1 MLSPEVLNEH
11 VKLPS
16 QTLRKGI
23 FISTELVAYACYKF
37 CTQIS
42 VKTLLQNLNTIL
54 FCNSLTCGTF
64 FFLNRFCV
72 GFDVDADALEIFNS
86 NIEDFELTN
95 INMVLCDVCSISNSM
110 SETFDTV
117 IMNPPFGTKHN
128 KGW

>member
-1 MLSPEVLNEH
+1 M
-11 VKLPS
+11 
-16 QTLRKGI
+16 
-23 FISTELVAYACYKF
+23 
-37 CTQIS
+37 
-42 VKTLLQNLNTIL
+42 
-54 FCNSLTCGTF
+54 CGTF
-64 FFLNRFCV
+64 FFFFNRFCV
-72 GFDVDADALEIFNS
+72 GFDIDADALEIFNS